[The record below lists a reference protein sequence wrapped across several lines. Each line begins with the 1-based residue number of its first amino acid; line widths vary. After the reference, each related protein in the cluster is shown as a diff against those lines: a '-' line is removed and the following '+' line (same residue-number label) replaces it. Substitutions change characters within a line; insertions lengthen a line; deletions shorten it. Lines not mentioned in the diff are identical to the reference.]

1 MPPPPLPEFL
11 SKIPDSAPVRVEAV
25 LYVHAPLHNF
35 ITKAQ
40 CFHSNVLR
48 FCTFHNTD
56 YVLIKNASIQDE
68 LFPTYR
74 CIRKGLIWILQ
85 NTIQKIKKIFLVA
98 FPHWPPNSVTVSSR
112 SSVKP
117 GKTEL
122 CLLVQ
127 IYKLHFGLAFDKA
140 CYLAMYLH
148 HVILGNTLAKV
159 YRVYLYI
166 HRLGL

>member
-1 MPPPPLPEFL
+1 MNQRALEYAKMQGLSSIEIIFAYAFYLCTKLPTIFCYSCPPLPEFL

-35 ITKAQ
+35 ITKAR

-56 YVLIKNASIQDE
+56 YVLIKNALIQDE

-85 NTIQKIKKIFLVA
+85 NTIPKNKKNI
-98 FPHWPPNSVTVSSR
+98 
-112 SSVKP
+112 P
-117 GKTEL
+117 G
-122 CLLVQ
+122 CLSA
-127 IYKLHFGLAFDKA
+127 LA
-140 CYLAMYLH
+140 
-148 HVILGNTLAKV
+148 T
-159 YRVYLYI
+159 
-166 HRLGL
+166 